1 MAMIVKRVF
10 AKIAF
15 VKKAIAKRIGL
26 FVVLSVVVSF
36 VLSGCNPKPQV
47 YQWNLPKNFPA
58 PNIPADNP
66 MSSAKVA
73 LGRKL
78 FYDVNLSANKTQSCA
93 TCHNQQ
99 FAFAE
104 PLDVSVGSTG
114 ETHRRNAQS
123 LVNVAYNRTLTW
135 AHSELQHIE
144 QQIMIPM
151 FGEQPVELGIT
162 GNEQQVLSRLKTAAY
177 QRLFDNAFGS
187 EDANFDHIVKAL
199 SSFVRS
205 LVSLQSPF
213 DKYAYQGDDNALS
226 ESAKRGLNLFFSERF
241 ECHHCHGGF
250 NFTQSSV
257 HQNQLLDLNPF
268 HNTGLYNIDDS
279 GAYPATDRGLIE
291 ITMNAK
297 DMGRFRAPTLRNVA
311 VSAPY
316 MHDGSLRTLAD
327 VVDFYGKGG
336 RGEGKKSPLKSPFIK
351 GFEATEQ
358 EKLDLINFLHS
369 LTDETFLTNPNFAA
383 PENE

>member
-1 MAMIVKRVF
+1 LLL
-10 AKIAF
+10 
-15 VKKAIAKRIGL
+15 G
-26 FVVLSVVVSF
+26 S
-36 VLSGCNPKPQV
+36 CKPNLEV
-47 YQWNLPKNFPA
+47 YQWKLPDNFPV
-58 PNIPADNP
+58 PNVPADNP
-66 MSSAKVA
+66 MSAAKVT

-93 TCHNQQ
+93 NCHNQL

-104 PLDVSVGSTG
+104 PKKVSVGSTG

-144 QQIMIPM
+144 QQVMIPM

-162 GNEQQVLSRLKTAAY
+162 GNEQQVLSRLQTEDY
-177 QRLFDNAFGS
+177 RRLFNEAFGDT
-187 EDANFDHIVKAL
+187 EARFDHIVKAL

-213 DKYAYQGDDNALS
+213 DRYAYQQDDNALS
-226 ESAKRGLNLFFSERF
+226 ESAKRGLNLFFSERL

-268 HNTGLYNIDDS
+268 HNTGLYNTDGK
-279 GAYPATDRGLIE
+279 GAYPSSDRGLIE
-291 ITMNAK
+291 LTMAAK

-316 MHDGSLRTLAD
+316 MHDGSLATLAD
-327 VVDFYGKGG
+327 VVDFYAEGG
-336 RGEGKKSPLKSPFIK
+336 RGAGISSPLKSAFVK

-358 EKLDLINFLHS
+358 DKQDLINFLNS
-369 LTDETFLTNPNFAA
+369 LTDEVFLTNPDFAA
-383 PENE
+383 PEKE